1 MPVVREHPHAA
12 LRKHDVVIQLIGQLL
27 VELDRKF
34 VKGSRFREEIIRAD
48 DRRVAAGVAAADP
61 AALAERDVGETMV
74 PRKIISGR
82 EAMPATTDNDRVLIS
97 PIGRAFVRVRGCL
110 YEMLAVVSVAI
121 KTKNIKTT
129 TH

>member
-1 MPVVREHPHAA
+1 MPVVREHSHAA

-61 AALAERDVGETMV
+61 AALDERDVGETMV
-74 PRKIISGR
+74 LRKIISGR
-82 EAMPATTDNDRVLIS
+82 EAMPAATDNDRVIIRLGRRVAPRRLPAALDRKSTRLNSS
-97 PIGRAFVRVRGCL
+97 P
-110 YEMLAVVSVAI
+110 
-121 KTKNIKTT
+121 
-129 TH
+129 

>member
-61 AALAERDVGETMV
+61 AALDERDVGETMV
-74 PRKIISGR
+74 LRKIISGR
-82 EAMPATTDNDRVLIS
+82 EAMPAATDNRSEEHTSELQSLMRNSYAV
-97 PIGRAFVRVRGCL
+97 FCL
-110 YEMLAVVSVAI
+110 
-121 KTKNIKTT
+121 KKK
-129 TH
+129 